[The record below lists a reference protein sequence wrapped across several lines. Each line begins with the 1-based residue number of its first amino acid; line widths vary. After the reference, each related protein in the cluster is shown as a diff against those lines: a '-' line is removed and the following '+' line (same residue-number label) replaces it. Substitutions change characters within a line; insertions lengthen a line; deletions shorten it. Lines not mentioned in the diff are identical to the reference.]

1 MEICKNAKCFLD
13 YISAGR
19 PDTAAEILSNLAN
32 NCDHKIRRRVAEN
45 KNTPTDVLRRLSQ
58 DTHPEVKIAVA
69 TNLRASDEIIYRLCQ
84 DDDPSVR
91 FAIAEDLSTD
101 DYYLELLL
109 EDENPY
115 VSSRAQ
121 DTLALKQ
128 ANQQS
133 YIKRTARIFQ
143 WTDYTTNPLRFA

>member
-1 MEICKNAKCFLD
+1 
-13 YISAGR
+13 
-19 PDTAAEILSNLAN
+19 
-32 NCDHKIRRRVAEN
+32 
-45 KNTPTDVLRRLSQ
+45 
-58 DTHPEVKIAVA
+58 
-69 TNLRASDEIIYRLCQ
+69 
-84 DDDPSVR
+84 VR
-91 FAIAEDLSTD
+91 FAIAEDLSID

-133 YIKRTARIFQ
+133 SIKRTARIFH